1 MSAKR
6 QGPGGE
12 QLFERLSE
20 THLADPAVGQGTGF
34 GSSPGLRVNGKI
46 FAMLVRD
53 ELVVKLPKD
62 RIDRLV
68 ASGAASRF
76 DPGHGRIMKEWASVP
91 TRGSRS
97 WGRLMVEAKEFVG
110 MSASSRPRSGRT

>member
-1 MSAKR
+1 MSVQR

-12 QLFERLSE
+12 QLFDRLSGS
-20 THLADPAVGQGTGF
+20 HLVDPAVTQGTGF

-62 RIDRLV
+62 RVDQLV

-76 DPGHGRIMKEWASVP
+76 DPGHGRIMMEWASVP
-91 TRGSRS
+91 TSGSRS
-97 WGRLMVEAKEFVG
+97 WERLMVEAKQFVG
-110 MSASSRPRSGRT
+110 TSPSSRPRSGRT